1 MEMEAARQPG
11 SLWLLLRRKT
21 FYQIISV
28 TSLIGIWQLTS
39 LASDLPFLPTPV
51 EVASATLSLLRSKG
65 TYEILWVT
73 FFRVIVS
80 AILGL
85 AFSLLGGILLGS
97 RQWTEDLFGFWVVFG
112 LSIPAPA
119 MGMMGLIWFGL
130 GEWTLIFAVTVTII
144 PFMINQFW
152 QGVKALDMSLVEMGQ
167 VFQLRRFRI
176 ILDIVLPQLYPY
188 FFATL
193 RYGFGMAWKV
203 VVIVEVIAASQG
215 VGVEMQ
221 SSYRLIQPAS
231 TVAWTAIF
239 IAVMMAMESGGFSR
253 LENYLIRYRRASE

>member
-1 MEMEAARQPG
+1 MEMEAARQLG
-11 SLWLLLRRKT
+11 SLWFLRHRNI
-21 FYQIISV
+21 FYQIISLG
-28 TSLIGIWQLTS
+28 SLLGIWQLTS
-39 LASDLPFLPTPV
+39 LVSDLPFLPTPV
-51 EVASATLSLLRSKG
+51 EVAAATLSLLQSKS

-73 FFRVIVS
+73 FFRVVLS
-80 AILGL
+80 AFLGL

-97 RQWTEDLFGFWVVFG
+97 SRWMEDLFGFWVVFG

-130 GEWTLIFAVTVTII
+130 GESTLIFAVTATII

-152 QGVKALDMSLVEMGQ
+152 QGVKALDMSLVEVGQ
-167 VFQLRRFRI
+167 VFQLRRLRI
-176 ILDIVLPQLYPY
+176 VSDIVLPQLYPY

-203 VVIVEVIAASQG
+203 VVIIEVIVASRG

-221 SSYRLIQPAS
+221 STYRLIQPAT
-231 TVAWTAIF
+231 TVAWTVIF

-253 LENYLIRYRRASE
+253 LENYLTRYRKASE